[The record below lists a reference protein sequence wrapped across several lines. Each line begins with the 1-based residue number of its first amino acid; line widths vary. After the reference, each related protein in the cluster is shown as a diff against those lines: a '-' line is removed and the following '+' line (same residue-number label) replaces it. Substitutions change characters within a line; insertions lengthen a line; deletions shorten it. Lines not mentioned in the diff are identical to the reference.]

1 MVLSAKASN
10 SSHAR
15 MRADALAVPLRED
28 TTIVRKMRVPSST
41 DFPEVGEAWCWQFG
55 MSIKSGKR
63 SLSDLELGRGAL
75 LGSFPFSWPKKYEI
89 LSKSL

>member
-1 MVLSAKASN
+1 MRSAATFTRSDLSFKSVITYGRMRSSFASSVVLSAKASN

-41 DFPEVGEAWCWQFG
+41 DFPEVREAWCW
-55 MSIKSGKR
+55 
-63 SLSDLELGRGAL
+63 
-75 LGSFPFSWPKKYEI
+75 
-89 LSKSL
+89 